1 MMRKLK
7 LTGMLLTILFSI
19 FTTQA
24 YAQHPD
30 QNYPT
35 HPKQMFLSETIVHEL
50 DLTEQ
55 QQRAFKATREKI
67 KQIRSHHKD
76 SIKSAHQNLIE
87 AIKAQ
92 AESENPD
99 LDQVVIARQ
108 RFREKISAL
117 RKEVLQVKLNM
128 YAELTPEQ
136 RQLVFQSMQQHLEKL
151 KQHRESM
158 RANSKK
164 QLM

>member
-1 MMRKLK
+1 
-7 LTGMLLTILFSI
+7 MLLTILFSI

-35 HPKQMFLSETIVHEL
+35 HPKQMFLSEKIIHKL

-55 QQRAFKATREKI
+55 QQKAFKSAQERI
-67 KQIRSHHKD
+67 KQIRLHHKD
-76 SIKSAHQNLIE
+76 SIKSAHQKLVKV
-87 AIKAQ
+87 IKAQ
-92 AESENPD
+92 AKSADPD
-99 LDQVVIARQ
+99 LTQVMIARKNL
-108 RFREKISAL
+108 REKVSAL

-151 KQHRESM
+151 QQHKESM